1 MMVKRIKAAVEIMTV
16 FLGIFLVTWTLISPD
31 FLYQVERYRIAIIS
45 LFAFIL
51 LYLTYISP
59 CLIFKDTFADRG
71 LGTWNSLFIRTDNL
85 KSALR
90 GYGTITIVG
99 AIIIIGA
106 TFLFRPN
113 YLANINW
120 SAFFLKLFF
129 YISSALA
136 QQLLFIGWL
145 LVRLRTILQDDPLNQ
160 TGNKRLQV
168 SAVAAIFAF
177 LLHAPNMAVMCISL
191 ITGFAFVW
199 VSYATPNLFLAASC
213 HAILGTLLHRV
224 AGIQVK
230 IGPHYMQKDFHVTR
244 TLFPVLKQIIGNLF

>member
-1 MMVKRIKAAVEIMTV
+1 MAKKTKATLEIITV
-16 FLGIFLVTWTLISPD
+16 FTGVSLFTWTLFAPGMIALVLR
-31 FLYQVERYRIAIIS
+31 FRIAIIS
-45 LFAFIL
+45 LFAFTL
-51 LYLTYISP
+51 LYLIYISP
-59 CLIFKDTFADRG
+59 CLIFRDTFAIRG

-90 GYGTITIVG
+90 GYGAITIIGSV
-99 AIIIIGA
+99 IIIGF
-106 TFLFRPN
+106 TFLFRPS
-113 YLANINW
+113 YLDHINW

-129 YISSALA
+129 YISSAMA
-136 QQLLFIGWL
+136 QQLLFLSWL

-177 LLHAPNMAVMCISL
+177 LLHAPNIAVMCISL
-191 ITGFAFVW
+191 VTGFAFVW

-230 IGPHYMQKDFHVTR
+230 IGPHYMEKDFHFSR
-244 TLFPVLKQIIGNLF
+244 ALFPVLKKIIGNMF